1 MDANGGMARGSGNG
15 NGNRNGSAEGVPTHA
30 DRREAVKILQVTAV
44 FLTALI
50 AIVFVGALVLSSSD
64 WGRER
69 VRRFVLNQLKGVV
82 HGQVTIGR
90 IRGNLLTGATIESF
104 AISDSAGQPFVAAEK
119 VSARYGILEL
129 LSRKID
135 LRSVQL
141 LRPLIVVDRP
151 PGGKWNYQRIFPP
164 SDTTKSRAVR
174 SQGFPWIV
182 LHDLAILDGRVIMRT
197 PWRPDSTLSRAAQD
211 SSIRKALGGGKRIM
225 VVPVSS
231 GGFQKVVELKE
242 VTGRVPLLRITQPGF
257 KERLAQIATLH
268 MVALAFRPPA
278 AVVNDLAGNL
288 RFNNDSLWWKAVA
301 VRMPGSALRG
311 DGSYGFD
318 SGDMTIAARARP
330 GAFADFRFV
339 FPTFPSEGGGPLDF
353 AMEWRGTTQE
363 YVVKNADVRTQ
374 GARLQGD
381 FAISFADTFA
391 IHDTDV
397 RFANVNTKLIEQLV
411 PGFDSPRRGTLDGR
425 LTIVGGRN
433 AMQLSGNVAFHD
445 PSNGTSRVAGAGAV
459 GFSHGEFRTRNLR
472 LRVDPLQVALMKS
485 LSLAVN
491 ETLQPINGTLV
502 GNVSING
509 STQAALAIA
518 GDVEHRDR
526 GGVSHLAGSARI
538 QIAGANRFNLD
549 LRARPIALAEV
560 GLYMPALG
568 LRGSASGP
576 IRLQGTLANLR
587 LASTLRLSDGGIVSA
602 NGRLNLAGR
611 AKSYD
616 LTGVMQ
622 LVNLNAVIA
631 KAPRTSL
638 TATVRARGTG
648 FQLATVNG
656 AFAADFARSR
666 WDTLAIDTGSVRVA
680 IADGLARV
688 DRLMVYASNTRID
701 AAGTF
706 GLRAGRT
713 GELRYSLAADSLGA
727 FSRWIP
733 GDQAGIERP
742 RPALVTAAL
751 QRARADSIRI
761 ARATEV
767 ERVATGRPMPRIP
780 VDTPRAI
787 ARSVLSGKVYAAGT
801 LRGNLKDFDLR
812 GRLSGD
818 DIIARG
824 NSARTLRAEYAWTN
838 ARTTNS
844 RVAVALEGG
853 QISFKGFAFDTI
865 EGRLSYRNP
874 TGEIQL
880 AVRQGDNRDYSMNGS
895 FVVGSKREVRIN
907 NLALRMDT
915 TVWRLAHAAV
925 IHSHP
930 AGMEL
935 HDLELRSNK
944 GGLVYLNGL
953 LPTSGNAD
961 VVLDIQNFQIADVA
975 TLLQSD
981 LPLRGILTARG
992 RLEGSL
998 QDPHFQGAAGLVNG
1012 NYNGSVIP
1020 DFQSTFSYANTS
1032 LVAHIEA
1039 LRKNGSPSVVA
1050 NATLPINLALS
1061 GVTGA
1066 RLLEQGLQVD
1076 IAGDS
1081 LPLDL
1086 IPALTD
1092 AIANVGGTA
1101 SGRFAMRGTLKRP
1114 TLVGAIAWAHGSMK
1128 IVPTGV
1134 IVHDIAASIRMA
1146 RDTVFVDSIAGVAG
1160 RGPIK
1165 LTGRMYVGN
1174 WREPAFD
1181 LHLIGDEADVLN
1193 NDRGKLAA
1201 DIGLSMTGPFND
1213 AYVAGAIK
1221 VRQGVGY
1228 IPESSH
1234 KSLVNAG
1241 DPAVFAVADTA
1252 IMSDRE
1258 LFPTSS
1264 PLLEKLRV
1272 DVDVSINRNTWL
1284 RSRDANI
1291 EMYTEEPIR
1300 VHREEDA
1307 LSLTGIVS
1315 TDRGEYT
1322 FLSKRFQIKRGSAT
1336 FVGGPEM
1343 NPTLQATG
1351 EYEVALAGRP
1361 NFNVRVLIGGTIQR
1375 PKLTLESDAQPPISQ
1390 SDLLSYLA
1398 FGRNTTSLLQL
1409 EGSSLSGATATGNL
1423 IGVGAKLAT
1432 ERMAAV
1438 ALGVMADEVEGEATR
1453 GLGADVFNITPADVP
1468 TELGAVGNFF
1478 QSTRVEAGKYLSP
1491 YFFMALQTQL
1501 QLGNGKY
1508 PGVRAQYRTPK
1519 GIRFEAAF
1527 ETRYQLQPPS
1537 LTIQPI
1543 PGRTSFG
1550 AFVLREWRF

>member
-1 MDANGGMARGSGNG
+1 MNRDQGI
-15 NGNRNGSAEGVPTHA
+15 GNREPELRNAERVHGT
-30 DRREAVKILQVTAV
+30 DRREAVKILQITAV
-44 FLTALI
+44 FLSALI
-50 AIVFVGALVLSSSD
+50 AIAFVAALVLSSSD

-69 VRRFVLNQLKGVV
+69 VRRFVLAQMKGIV

-90 IRGNLLTGATIESF
+90 ISGNLLTGATIESF
-104 AISDSAGQPFVAAEK
+104 AISDSAGQPFVAAER
-119 VSARYGILEL
+119 VTARYGILQL

-135 LRSVQL
+135 LHAVQL
-141 LRPLIVVDRP
+141 VRPLIIVDRP
-151 PGGKWNYQRIFPP
+151 PGGKWNYQRIFPS
-164 SDTTKSRAVR
+164 SDTTKSRQVR
-174 SQGFPWIV
+174 STGFPWIV
-182 LHDLAILDGRVIMRT
+182 LHDLAVLDGRVVMRT
-197 PWRPDSTLSRAAQD
+197 PWKPDSTLSRASQD
-211 SSIRKALGGGKRIM
+211 SSIREALGGLKRIM
-225 VVPVSS
+225 VVPVAN
-231 GGFQKVVELKE
+231 GFQKVVELKE
-242 VTGRVPLLRITQPGF
+242 LTARAPLLRITQPGF
-257 KERLAQIATLH
+257 HDRLAQISSLQ
-268 MVALAFRPPA
+268 MIALPFRPPA
-278 AVVNDLAGNL
+278 TVVNDLVGNL
-288 RFNNDSLWWKAVA
+288 RFNNDSLWWQDVA
-301 VRMPGSALRG
+301 VRMPGSSLRG
-311 DGSYGFD
+311 DGRYGFTT
-318 SGDMTIAARARP
+318 GDFEISARARP
-330 GAFADFRFV
+330 GAFGDFRFV

-353 AMEWRGTTQE
+353 ALEWRGTTQE

-391 IHDTDV
+391 IHDTDI

-411 PGFDSPRRGTLDGR
+411 PGFNAPRRGTLDGR

-433 AMQLSGNVAFHD
+433 AMQMAGDVAFSD
-445 PSNGTSRVAGAGAV
+445 PSNGRSRVIGGGLI
-459 GFSHGEFRTRNLR
+459 GFAHGEYRMRNLR
-472 LRVDPLQVALMKS
+472 LRLDPLQVGLLKS
-485 LSLAVN
+485 LSPTVDQ
-491 ETLQPINGTLV
+491 TLQPINGTLV

-509 STQAALAIA
+509 STQTSLAIA

-526 GGVSHLAGSARI
+526 GGVSHLNGSAGIR
-538 QIAGANRFNLD
+538 IAGANAFNID
-549 LRARPIALAEV
+549 LRARPVSLAEV
-560 GLYMPALG
+560 GLFMPALG

-576 IRLQGTLANLR
+576 IHLQGTLDNLR
-587 LASTLRLSDGGIVSA
+587 LASALRLSDGGAIEAS
-602 NGRLNLAGR
+602 GRLNLAGR
-611 AKSYD
+611 TKSYD
-616 LTGVMQ
+616 LTGSMH
-622 LVNLNAVIA
+622 LVNLNAVIV

-638 TATVRARGTG
+638 TATVRARGSG
-648 FQLATVNG
+648 FQLATMNG
-656 AFAADFARSR
+656 AFAADFSASR
-666 WDTLAIDTGSVRVA
+666 WDTLAIDSGSVRLA
-680 IADGLARV
+680 IANGMARV
-688 DRLMVYASNTRID
+688 DRLMAHASNTRID
-701 AAGTF
+701 AAGSF

-733 GDQAGIERP
+733 GEQAGVERP
-742 RPALVTAAL
+742 RPLLVTRAL
-751 QRARADSIRI
+751 ERARADSMRI

-767 ERVATGRPMPRIP
+767 ERAATGRAMPRIP

-787 ARSVLSGKVYAAGT
+787 ARSVLSGKLYAAGT
-801 LRGNLKDFDLR
+801 LRGNITDFDVR

-818 DIIARG
+818 NIIARG
-824 NSARTLRAEYAWTN
+824 NSAKTLRAEYAWTN
-838 ARTTNS
+838 ARTADS
-844 RVAVALEGG
+844 RIAVAVQGA
-853 QISFKGFAFDTI
+853 QVSVKGFAFDTI
-865 EGRLSYRNP
+865 DGRLSYVRP

-880 AVRQGDNRDYSMNGS
+880 AVRQGKERDYSMNGS
-895 FVVGSKREVRIN
+895 FVVGPKREVRVN

-925 IHSHP
+925 IHWHP
-930 AGMEL
+930 AGMEV
-935 HDLELRSNK
+935 HDVELRSNK
-944 GGLVYLNGL
+944 GGLVYANGL
-953 LPTSGNAD
+953 LPTSGSAD
-961 VVLDIQNFQIADVA
+961 VVLDVQNFQIADVA
-975 TLLQSD
+975 DLMQSD

-992 RLEGSL
+992 RLEGTL

-1020 DFQSTFSYANTS
+1020 NFQSTFSYANSS
-1032 LVAHIEA
+1032 LVARIEA
-1039 LRKNGSPSVVA
+1039 LRANGSSSVVA

-1061 GVTGA
+1061 GVTGP
-1066 RLLEQGLQVD
+1066 RLLERQMQVD

-1092 AIANVGGTA
+1092 VVATIGGTA

-1114 TLVGAIAWAHGSMK
+1114 TLVGAVSWVHGSMK
-1128 IVPTGV
+1128 IVPTGMLV
-1134 IVHDIAASIRMA
+1134 RNIAASVRMA
-1146 RDTVFVDSIAGVAG
+1146 RDTVFVDSLAGVSG
-1160 RGPIK
+1160 KGPIK
-1165 LTGRMYVGN
+1165 LSGRMYVGD
-1174 WREPAFD
+1174 WRAPSFD
-1181 LHLIGDEADVLN
+1181 LHLVGDEAEVLN
-1193 NDRGKLAA
+1193 NAHGRLAA
-1201 DIGLSMTGPFND
+1201 DIGLDMTGPFGN
-1213 AYVAGAIK
+1213 AYVAGAVRI
-1221 VRQGVGY
+1221 RQGVGY
-1228 IPESSH
+1228 VPESSH

-1241 DPAVFAVADTA
+1241 DPAVFAVTDTA
-1252 IMSDRE
+1252 LMNDRE

-1264 PLLEKLRV
+1264 PLLEKLRI
-1272 DVDVSINRNTWL
+1272 DVDVSVNRNTWL
-1284 RSRDANI
+1284 RSRDANV

-1300 VHREEDA
+1300 VHREADA
-1307 LSLTGIVS
+1307 LALTGIVS

-1336 FVGGPEM
+1336 FVGGPEL
-1343 NPTLQATG
+1343 NPALQATG

-1361 NFNVRVLIGGTIQR
+1361 NFNVRVLIGGTIQK
-1375 PKLTLESDAQPPISQ
+1375 PKLSLESDAQPPISQ

-1398 FGRNTTSLLQL
+1398 FGRNTNSLLQL

-1438 ALGVMADEVEGEATR
+1438 ALGVMADEVEGEATK

-1501 QLGNGKY
+1501 QFGNGKW

-1519 GIRFEAAF
+1519 GVRFEAAI

-1550 AFVLREWRF
+1550 AYIIREWRF

>member
-1 MDANGGMARGSGNG
+1 MSGDAGSGT
-15 NGNRNGSAEGVPTHA
+15 RDQEARSAERVHRT
-30 DRREAVKILQVTAV
+30 DRREAVKILQITAV

-50 AIVFVGALVLSSSD
+50 AIVFVGGLVLSSSD

-69 VRRFVLNQLKGVV
+69 VRRFVLGQLEGVV

-104 AISDSAGQPFVAAEK
+104 AISDSTGQPFVAAEK
-119 VSARYGILEL
+119 VSAKYGILEL

-141 LRPLIVVDRP
+141 VRPLILVDRP

-164 SDTTKSRAVR
+164 SDTSKSRQVR
-174 SQGFPWIV
+174 SRGFPWIV
-182 LHDLAILDGRVIMRT
+182 LHDVAVLDGRVIMRT

-211 SSIRKALGGGKRIM
+211 SSIREALGGGKRIM
-225 VVPVSS
+225 VVPMST
-231 GGFQKVVELKE
+231 GRGFQKVVELKE

-268 MVALAFRPPA
+268 MIALPFRPPA

-288 RFNNDSLWWKAVA
+288 RFNNDSLWWQHVA
-301 VRMPGSALRG
+301 VRMPGSNLRG
-311 DGSYGFD
+311 SGSYGFA

-363 YVVKNADVRTQ
+363 YVVKHADVRTQ

-433 AMQLSGNVAFHD
+433 AMQLSGTVAFHD
-445 PSNGTSRVAGAGAV
+445 PSSGTSRVAGAGAI
-459 GFSHGEFRTRNLR
+459 GYAHGEFRMRNLR
-472 LRVDPLQVALMKS
+472 LRVAPLQVALIKS
-485 LSLAVN
+485 LSTTVD
-491 ETLQPINGTLV
+491 ETLRPINGTLT
-502 GNVSING
+502 GTVSING
-509 STQAALAIA
+509 STRTSLAIA

-526 GGVSHLAGSARI
+526 GGVSRLAGSAGI
-538 QIAGANRFNLD
+538 QIGGVNRFNLH
-549 LRARPIALAEV
+549 LRARPISLAEV
-560 GLYMPALG
+560 GLYAPSLG

-576 IRLQGTLANLR
+576 IRLQGTLSNLR
-587 LASTLRLSDGGIVSA
+587 LASALRLSDGGSINA
-602 NGRLNLAGR
+602 TGRLNLRGR

-616 LTGVMQ
+616 LAGGMA
-622 LVNLNAVIA
+622 LVNLNTVIA
-631 KAPRTSL
+631 NAPRTSL
-638 TATVRARGTG
+638 TATVRASGTG
-648 FQLATVNG
+648 FQPATMRG
-656 AFAADFARSR
+656 AFAADFSASR
-666 WDTLAIDTGSVRVA
+666 WDSLSIDSGSVRVA

-688 DRLMVYASNTRID
+688 QRLMAHASNTRID

-706 GLRAGRT
+706 GLRAGRS
-713 GELRYSLAADSLGA
+713 GELRYTLAADSLGA

-733 GDQAGIERP
+733 GEQAGVERP
-742 RPALVTAAL
+742 RPALVARAL
-751 QRARADSIRI
+751 ERARADSIRI

-767 ERVATGRPMPRIP
+767 ERVATGRPMPRVP

-787 ARSVLSGKVYAAGT
+787 ARSVLSGKLYAAGT
-801 LRGNLKDFDLR
+801 LRGNIKDFDLR

-844 RVAVALEGG
+844 RIAVALEGG
-853 QISFKGFAFDTI
+853 QISFKGFAFDTL
-865 EGRLSYRNP
+865 EGRLSYRRP
-874 TGEIQL
+874 TGDIQL
-880 AVRQGDNRDYSMNGS
+880 AMRQGNDRDYSMNGS
-895 FVVGSKREVRIN
+895 FVVGSKHEVRVN

-925 IHSHP
+925 IHWHA

-935 HDLELRSNK
+935 HDVELRSNR
-944 GGLVYLNGL
+944 GGLVYVNGL
-953 LPTSGNAD
+953 LPTNGNAD

-981 LPLRGILTARG
+981 LPLRGILSARG

-998 QDPHFQGAAGLVNG
+998 RDPHFQGAAGLVNG

-1032 LVAHIEA
+1032 LIARIEA
-1039 LRKNGSPSVVA
+1039 LRKNGSASVAA
-1050 NATLPINLALS
+1050 NVTLPLNLAVT
-1061 GVTGA
+1061 GVTGS
-1066 RLLEQGLQVD
+1066 RLLEREMRVD
-1076 IAGDS
+1076 VSGDS

-1086 IPALTD
+1086 IPALTEM
-1092 AIANVGGTA
+1092 IANVGGTA
-1101 SGRFAMRGTLKRP
+1101 SGRLAMRGTLKRP
-1114 TLVGAIAWAHGSMK
+1114 TLVGAVAWANGSMK
-1128 IVPTGV
+1128 IVPAGV
-1134 IVHDIAASIRMA
+1134 IVHDITASVRMA
-1146 RDTVFVDSIAGVAG
+1146 RDTVFVDSIAGVSG
-1160 RGPIK
+1160 KGPVK

-1174 WREPAFD
+1174 WRAPAFD
-1181 LHLIGDEADVLN
+1181 LHLVGDEAEVLN

-1213 AYVAGAIK
+1213 AYVAGAVR

-1241 DPAVFAVADTA
+1241 DPAVFAVMDTA
-1252 IMSDRE
+1252 IMNDKE

-1272 DVDVSINRNTWL
+1272 DVDVSVNRNTWL

-1300 VHREEDA
+1300 VHREADA
-1307 LSLTGIVS
+1307 LALTGIIS

-1361 NFNVRVLIGGTIQR
+1361 NFNVRVLIGGTLQK

-1438 ALGVMADEVEGEATR
+1438 ALGVMADEVEGEATK

-1491 YFFMALQTQL
+1491 YFFMAFQTQL
-1501 QLGNGKY
+1501 QFGNGKW
-1508 PGVRAQYRTPK
+1508 PGLRAQYRTPK
-1519 GIRFEAAF
+1519 GIRFEAAI

-1550 AFVLREWRF
+1550 AFIIREWRF